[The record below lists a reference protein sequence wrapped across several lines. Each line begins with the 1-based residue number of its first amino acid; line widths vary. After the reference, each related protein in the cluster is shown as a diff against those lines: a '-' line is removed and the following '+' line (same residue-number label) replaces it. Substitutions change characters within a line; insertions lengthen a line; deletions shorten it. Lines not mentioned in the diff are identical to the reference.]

1 MGKPRL
7 PICYTIWD
15 TKMLHLSRIVQL
27 SSSPLWLLLTVI
39 VLTGILWLIFVR
51 IFPLK
56 DIEWKRVD
64 YVWLTIALLGV
75 LASSGR
81 ASHEF
86 TKAEIPLLE
95 PVTNFSFQTL
105 RRDIEFGARPDSEGC
120 APRIHTSFSPPYYD
134 DIRNAQQR
142 LCEQFGKLDS
152 EVPKSPALGGTK
164 FAALDQLKFQPL
176 SEDELSL
183 KYERG
188 EIERLKADAAQYEK
202 DRQIYNAKLEEE
214 RNQEV
219 SPLILMDLGIGP
231 LLVGLAIAIRLTKT
245 AGEIR
250 NKKEVGSQAE
260 APKPGKPKA
269 ETSKTVEAQSE
280 PKVPVPTPVPPTA
293 APPEPKIETRTS
305 APPPVRPTATRPQ
318 TNSEVK
324 APESDVS
331 NPPK

>member
-1 MGKPRL
+1 M
-7 PICYTIWD
+7 
-15 TKMLHLSRIVQL
+15 
-27 SSSPLWLLLTVI
+27 
-39 VLTGILWLIFVR
+39 LTGILWLIFVR
-51 IFPLK
+51 VFPLS
-56 DIEWKRVD
+56 DIAWKRVD
-64 YVWLTIALLGV
+64 YIWLTIALLGV

-105 RRDIEFGARPDSEGC
+105 RHDIEFGASPGSEGC
-120 APRIHTSFSPPYYD
+120 APRIHTSFSPPDYD
-134 DIRNAQQR
+134 DIRKAQQH
-142 LCEQFGKLDS
+142 LCEQFRKLDS

-164 FAALDQLKFQPL
+164 FAALGELKFQPL

-183 KYERG
+183 KHERG
-188 EIERLKADAAQYEK
+188 EIDLLKADAARYEK
-202 DRQIYNAKLEEE
+202 DRQIYNATLEEE
-214 RNQEV
+214 RNQED

-250 NKKEVGSQAE
+250 NKNEVGSQTE
-260 APKPGKPKA
+260 ASNPGQPKA
-269 ETSKTVEAQSE
+269 ETSKTAEAQSE
-280 PKVPVPTPVPPTA
+280 PKAPVPTPVPPTA
-293 APPEPKIETRTS
+293 APPQPKIETRTS
-305 APPPVRPTATRPQ
+305 APSPVQPTATRPQ

-324 APESDVS
+324 APQSADS

>member
-1 MGKPRL
+1 M
-7 PICYTIWD
+7 
-15 TKMLHLSRIVQL
+15 HLSRIVQL

-51 IFPLK
+51 VFPLS
-56 DIEWKRVD
+56 DIAWKRVD
-64 YVWLTIALLGV
+64 YIWLSIALLGV

-95 PVTNFSFQTL
+95 PVTNYSFQTL
-105 RRDIEFGARPDSEGC
+105 RHDIQYGASSDSEGC
-120 APRIHTSFSPPYYD
+120 APRIHTSFSPPDYD
-134 DIRNAQQR
+134 DIRKAQQH
-142 LCEQFGKLDS
+142 LCEQFRKLDS

-164 FAALDQLKFQPL
+164 FTALDQLKFQPL

-183 KYERG
+183 KYERR
-188 EIERLKADAAQYEK
+188 EIELLKADAARYEK

-214 RNQEV
+214 RNQED

-250 NKKEVGSQAE
+250 NKKEAE
-260 APKPGKPKA
+260 AEASKPGKPKA

-280 PKVPVPTPVPPTA
+280 PKAPVPTPVPPTA
-293 APPEPKIETRTS
+293 APPEPKIEARTS
-305 APPPVRPTATRPQ
+305 APHVFSPQPRGHGPTA
-318 TNSEVK
+318 K
-324 APESDVS
+324 
-331 NPPK
+331 